1 MFLDNYR
8 GYRYKVPIDV
18 IRKWRFRGESKLRV
32 NSNFEVEVLNI
43 FILGTGMDMINW
55 NIREDLCGGGIINIV
70 SHRNLE
76 ELERLEVTERVLNEL
91 K

>member
-1 MFLDNYR
+1 MFFDNYR
-8 GYRYKVPIDV
+8 GYRYRVPNDV
-18 IRKWRFRGESKLRV
+18 IRKWRFRSESKLRV

-55 NIREDLCGGGIINIV
+55 NIREELCGGIINIV

-76 ELERLEVTERVLNEL
+76 ELERLEVTERILNEF